1 MLNKI
6 AVLGFGN
13 ILMNDD
19 GLGPYVIQVLES
31 TYEFGEGV
39 SVLDIGTPG
48 LGISQYLEGLDLL
61 IVVDTVHAGGEPGD
75 VHTYRLVDILKH
87 APGIRMSPHDPGL
100 KEALLSLQ
108 FLGAAPKE
116 VLLVGVVPED
126 VSMGTELTQ
135 KVRDAAPKVIAE
147 VLIELMRVGVSIR
160 TRRIRT
166 VPDLWWQSQMT
177 ATKMSAGVLP
187 A

>member
-61 IVVDTVHAGGEPGD
+61 IVVDTVHAKGEPGEIR
-75 VHTYRLVDILKH
+75 TYRLPDILKH

-100 KEALLSLQ
+100 KDALLSLQ

-116 VLLVGVVPED
+116 VLLVGVIPED
-126 VSMGTELTQ
+126 VSMGTELT
-135 KVRDAAPKVIAE
+135 KTVRQSVPLAIAE
-147 VLIELMRVGVSIR
+147 VLIELMSVGVPI
-160 TRRIRT
+160 RIRCNRT
-166 VPDLWWQSQMT
+166 APDVWWQS
-177 ATKMSAGVLP
+177 APVKP
-187 A
+187 ALEFLH

>member
-19 GLGPYVIQVLES
+19 GLGPYVIKVLES
-31 TYEFGEGV
+31 FYEFGEGV

-48 LGISQYLEGLDLL
+48 LGIDQYLEGLDLL
-61 IVVDTVHAGGEPGD
+61 IVVDTVHARGEPGEI
-75 VHTYRLVDILKH
+75 HTYRLDDILKH

-108 FLGAAPKE
+108 FLGVAPHE
-116 VLLVGVVPED
+116 VLLVGVIPAD
-126 VSMGTELTQ
+126 VSMGTQLTEP
-135 KVRDAAPKVIAE
+135 VRKAVPKVIAE
-147 VLIELMRVGVSIR
+147 ILIELMRVGVPIR
-160 TRRIRT
+160 TRQNRIL
-166 VPDLWWQSQMT
+166 PDFWWQSHIH
-177 ATKMSAGVLP
+177 AV
-187 A
+187 

>member
-6 AVLGFGN
+6 AVLGFGS

-19 GLGPYVIQVLES
+19 GLGPYVIQVIES
-31 TYEFGEGV
+31 SYEFGEGV

-61 IVVDTVHAGGEPGD
+61 IVIDTVHAKGEPGE
-75 VHTYRLVDILKH
+75 VHTYRLQDILKH

-100 KEALLSLQ
+100 KEALLALQ

-116 VLLVGVVPED
+116 VLLVGVIPQD
-126 VSMGTELTQ
+126 VSMGTELT
-135 KVRDAAPKVIAE
+135 KPVREAVPRVIAE
-147 VLIELMRVGVSIR
+147 VLIELMRVGVPIR
-160 TRRIRT
+160 PRSQRT
-166 VPDLWWQSQMT
+166 VPDVWWQSTEIT
-177 ATKMSAGVLP
+177 ASV
-187 A
+187 